1 MDFSGENE
9 FPTSM
14 NDVFPKF
21 NENLERI
28 KAGQPVSQKK
38 KQEAVVS
45 KSAPAPAPSQS
56 NLKSEG
62 IFSMMDAYIALG
74 EAKPLIPKVAAVYNF
89 NITLKKGGAIQ
100 KTWII
105 DLKNDKGAVR
115 VGTDKNADAT
125 FTMTDND
132 FE

>member
-1 MDFSGENE
+1 
-9 FPTSM
+9 M

-28 KAGQPVSQKK
+28 KAGKPAQQEKK
-38 KQEAVVS
+38 VEKKEEKKEEKGVGAS
-45 KSAPAPAPSQS
+45 SG
-56 NLKSEG
+56 LKSEE
-62 IFSMMDAYIALG
+62 IFAMMKSYISLG
-74 EAKPLIPKVAAVYNF
+74 EAKPLIGKVAAVYNF
-89 NITLKKGGAIQ
+89 NITLKKGGPIK

-105 DLKNDKGAVR
+105 DLKNNQGGVQ
-115 VGTDKNADAT
+115 VGTNKDADAT